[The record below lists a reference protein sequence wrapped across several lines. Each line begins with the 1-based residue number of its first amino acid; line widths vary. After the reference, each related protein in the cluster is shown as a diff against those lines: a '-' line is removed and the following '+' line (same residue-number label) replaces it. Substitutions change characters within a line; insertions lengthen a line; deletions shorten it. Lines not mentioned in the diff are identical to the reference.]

1 MVIQAVR
8 FAFTDADKEFDR
20 VLRPILIGMLSVML
34 TDPTIENRRL
44 ALTTLNS
51 ATQNKAA
58 IVLPHL
64 PQLLPLV
71 IKESVINQS
80 LVREVQM
87 GPFKHKVDD
96 GLEVRK
102 VGVYSLACP
111 GRN

>member
-8 FAFTDADKEFDR
+8 FAFTDTDKEFDR
-20 VLRPILIGMLSVML
+20 VLKPLLIGMLSEML
-34 TDPTIENRRL
+34 TDPAIENRRL

-58 IVLPHL
+58 LVLPHL
-64 PQLLPLV
+64 SKLLPLV
-71 IKESVINQS
+71 IKESITNPA

-102 VGVYSLACP
+102 VRV
-111 GRN
+111 